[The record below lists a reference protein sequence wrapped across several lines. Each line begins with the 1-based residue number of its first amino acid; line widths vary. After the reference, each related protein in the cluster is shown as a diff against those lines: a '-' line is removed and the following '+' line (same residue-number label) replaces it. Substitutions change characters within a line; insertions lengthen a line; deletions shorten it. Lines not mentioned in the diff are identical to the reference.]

1 MNNPGRLL
9 LGVGLLV
16 VGILYLLDLAD
27 YVNAGSVIRT
37 WWPLAVIAF
46 GLLALIGPS
55 RSLIG
60 GGIVTGVGVILL
72 VASLGLLPV
81 SAGDLILP
89 LILIAVGGGLLL
101 VRSGVTAGGDS
112 RNRVNGF
119 AMFGGQTTVARSESF
134 TGGSVTALFGG
145 IDLDLRSATLA
156 PDGAGIE
163 TFAAFGGINVIVP
176 RGWRVTVSGMP
187 LFAAFEDKVD
197 RSVTPEPDAPHLVV
211 SGIALFGGVEVKHEA
226 S

>member
-16 VGILYLLDLAD
+16 VGILFLLDLAD

-46 GLLALIGPS
+46 GLMALIGPS

-60 GGIVTGVGVILL
+60 GAIVTGVGVILL

-81 SAGDLILP
+81 TAGELILP

-112 RNRVNGF
+112 RDRVNGF
-119 AMFGGQTTVARSESF
+119 TMFGGQTTVARSESF

-145 IDLDLRSATLA
+145 IDLDLRSATLS

-176 RGWRVTVSGMP
+176 RGWRVTVTGMP

-197 RSVTPEPDAPHLVV
+197 RSVAPEQDASHLVV

-226 S
+226 G